1 MKLSEMLIRMYM
13 GLIFASQPL
22 LGSLPNSCCRMVI
35 KYTLSPS
42 LPPHTQKSRLKYTHI
57 LSTSDIS
64 VCPKRAMILF
74 CLISSTSNPFSARRP
89 TPPMPS
95 QRHFDDSLAV
105 ESLPMPP
112 SAPREPHSH
121 RIPETF
127 VRRTQSRL

>member
-13 GLIFASQPL
+13 RLIFASLPL

-35 KYTLSPS
+35 KYTLLSL
-42 LPPHTQKSRLKYTHI
+42 LPPNKKSRLKYTHI
-57 LSTSDIS
+57 LSTINIS

-74 CLISSTSNPFSARRP
+74 SLISSTSNPFSGRRP

-95 QRHFDDSLAV
+95 QQHFDDSLAV

-112 SAPREPHSH
+112 STPREPHSH
-121 RIPETF
+121 RILETF
-127 VRRTQSRL
+127 VRRSQSRL

>member
-22 LGSLPNSCCRMVI
+22 LGSFPNSCCRMVI

-42 LPPHTQKSRLKYTHI
+42 LPPPHKKSRLKYTHI
-57 LSTSDIS
+57 LSTIDIS